1 MNLVCRKSVLSGHVT
16 VPGSK
21 SHTIRALLLASLA
34 EGVTTIKNPLPS
46 ADCISSAGAI
56 PLIGANVTGVGESD
70 EWIVTGAGKNAHLPS
85 DVVNVG
91 NSGSLLYFM
100 SPIAATFEGWS
111 IFTGDESIRT
121 RPISHAVD
129 ALRQLGAQ
137 AYISRPDKDAP
148 PLIIGGV
155 ITTEHELTTG
165 GELSQYISGLMMAAT
180 RMKGTLRMNLTNP
193 KETPYLNMTR
203 LWLESYGVPVK
214 ISSDYKRV
222 EVTGPVELKGGE
234 RTIPSDWEAVA
245 FPLVA
250 AIISD
255 SNIVIDNV
263 DSSGSQGDD
272 AIVSILQAIGA
283 DISWDKNDNTL
294 TVRGGTRLS
303 TENCVG
309 GVLRVAMSGFPDA
322 ICALAV
328 AACFTEGTTI
338 LEDAAVCRHK
348 ETDRI
353 AVLAKGLHSLGA
365 ETEEKEDALII
376 HGHAKTLPCG
386 STNKAHTLHGG
397 TVESYSDHRVAMAY
411 ACLAC
416 GLRDGE
422 AITVRDAECCAVSFP
437 HFVEK
442 MQKLGAE
449 FSVE

>member
-1 MNLVCRKSVLSGHVT
+1 MDLTCKKSVLNGHVT

-21 SHTIRALLLASLA
+21 SHTIRALLLAALA
-34 EGVTTIKNPLPS
+34 EGVTEIKNPLPS
-46 ADCISSAGAI
+46 ADCISAARAI
-56 PLIGANVTGVGESD
+56 PLIGANVTGVGECD
-70 EWIVTGAGKNAHLPS
+70 TWTVTGAGKNIHLPS

-100 SPIAATFEGWS
+100 TPIAATFNGWS

-129 ALRQLGAQ
+129 ALRQLGAE

-148 PLIIGGV
+148 PVIINGA
-155 ITTEHELTTG
+155 ITTENEVTTG

-180 RMKGTLRMNLTNP
+180 RMDGTLKINLTNP
-193 KETPYLNMTR
+193 KETPYLNMTK

-214 ISSDYKRV
+214 ISDDYKRV
-222 EVTGPVELKGGE
+222 EVTGPVSLKGGE
-234 RTIPSDWEAVA
+234 RIIPSDWEAVA

-255 SNIVIDNV
+255 SEIVIDNV

-272 AIVSILQAIGA
+272 AIVSILQSIGA
-283 DISWDKNDNTL
+283 DIVWDKTANTL
-294 TVRGGTRLS
+294 TVRGGKRLS
-303 TENCVG
+303 TENCEG
-309 GVLRVAMSGFPDA
+309 GVLRVAMSSFPDA

-328 AACFTEGTTI
+328 AACFTEGTVI

-353 AVLAKGLHSLGA
+353 AVLAEGLKMLGA

-376 HGHAKTLPCG
+376 HGHAKTLSDGRKNP
-386 STNKAHTLHGG
+386 AHKLHGG
-397 TVESYSDHRVAMAY
+397 TVESYEDHRIAMCY
-411 ACLAC
+411 ACMAC
-416 GLRDGE
+416 GLYEGQE
-422 AITVRDAECCAVSFP
+422 IVVRQAECCAVSFP

-442 MQKLGAE
+442 MKSIGAE
-449 FSVE
+449 FV